1 MEHEQQTDSP
11 SLLRV
16 GLIGDPVAHSYSPR
30 FQQAAFDACGIPAH
44 YDLWRTEEGE
54 LSARIAS
61 LLAPQSLGANI
72 TIPYKE
78 AVLPLLDVVDPL
90 AARIGA
96 VNTIVHRNE
105 YLYGYNTDAPG
116 LLHALVELGVGKLRE
131 PQYLASAGGDELMRA
146 REGDRVRARGGDR
159 DRQTHFVVPPM
170 GGGDRVSAKGDDWD
184 RASAKGGDR
193 DRATARVARTFP
205 LDGRDGRAWQDLKES
220 FSFEGYTVVLL
231 GAGGAA
237 RGAAFALVNAS
248 VERLVIVNRNLE
260 RAQRLAAE
268 VQQESNCQVFCLN
281 DPEFLIPH
289 PATLVINATPV
300 GMHGAG
306 KQEQR
311 EAENAS
317 TFSPLPAEI
326 LARFAPDTV
335 VFDMIY
341 NPTQT
346 QLLCQARILG
356 LRAVNGLPMLLHQ
369 GALAFTLWTG
379 QPAPLEV
386 MRSALL

>member
-30 FQQAAFDACGIPAH
+30 FQQAAFDAYGIPAR
-44 YDLWRTEEGE
+44 YELWRTGE
-54 LSARIAS
+54 DALSARIAS

-116 LLHALVELGVGKLRE
+116 LLYALVELGVGKLRE
-131 PQYLASAGGDELMRA
+131 PYYLASAGGDELMRA
-146 REGDRVRARGGDR
+146 KEGDRDGG
-159 DRQTHFVVPPM
+159 
-170 GGGDRVSAKGDDWD
+170 D
-184 RASAKGGDR
+184 RASAKGSDR

-205 LDGRDGRAWQDLKES
+205 LDGRDRRALQDLKES

-300 GMHGAG
+300 GMHVAG

-311 EAENAS
+311 EAENVR

-386 MRSALL
+386 MRLALL

>member
-1 MEHEQQTDSP
+1 MELEPHRDSQLP
-11 SLLRV
+11 IRV

-30 FQQAAFDACGIPAH
+30 FQQAAFDACGI
-44 YDLWRTEEGE
+44 
-54 LSARIAS
+54 SARYELWQTSESELPARVAS
-61 LLAPQSLGANI
+61 LLAPRALGANI

-90 AARIGA
+90 AGRIGA

-116 LLHALVELGVGKLRE
+116 LLYALVELGVGKLLE
-131 PQYLASAGGDELMRA
+131 PRQPAS
-146 REGDRVRARGGDR
+146 
-159 DRQTHFVVPPM
+159 
-170 GGGDRVSAKGDDWD
+170 
-184 RASAKGGDR
+184 
-193 DRATARVARTFP
+193 
-205 LDGRDGRAWQDLKES
+205 LKDT

-268 VQQESNCQVFCLN
+268 VQQESSCQVFCLN
-281 DPEFLIPH
+281 DPAYLIPH
-289 PATLVINATPV
+289 QRSIIINATSV
-300 GMHGAG
+300 GMHVAG
-306 KQEQR
+306 KQGNN

-317 TFSPLPAEI
+317 PLPAVI
-326 LARFAPDTV
+326 LARFAPDTL
-335 VFDMIY
+335 VFDMVY

-346 QLLCQARILG
+346 QLLCQARTLG
-356 LRAVNGLPMLLHQ
+356 LRSVNGLSMLLHQ

-379 QPAPLEV
+379 QPAPFEV
-386 MRSALL
+386 MRSTLL

>member
-159 DRQTHFVVPPM
+159 DR
-170 GGGDRVSAKGDDWD
+170 VS
-184 RASAKGGDR
+184 
-193 DRATARVARTFP
+193 ARVARTFP

-356 LRAVNGLPMLLHQ
+356 LRAVNG
-369 GALAFTLWTG
+369 
-379 QPAPLEV
+379 
-386 MRSALL
+386 

>member
-1 MEHEQQTDSP
+1 MEHEQQTDDP

-30 FQQAAFDACGIPAH
+30 FQQAAFDACGIPAR
-44 YDLWRTEEGE
+44 YELWRTEEGE
-54 LSARIAS
+54 LAARVAS

-78 AVLPLLDVVDPL
+78 AVLPFLDVVDPL

-116 LLHALVELGVGKLRE
+116 LLYALVELGIGKLRE
-131 PQYLASAGGDELMRA
+131 LR
-146 REGDRVRARGGDR
+146 DRKIAWDHDR
-159 DRQTHFVVPPM
+159 DGVT
-170 GGGDRVSAKGDDWD
+170 RVT
-184 RASAKGGDR
+184 
-193 DRATARVARTFP
+193 RATEVTTGANELTSGRGTHTFSVDKRT
-205 LDGRDGRAWQDLKES
+205 LQDLKER

-237 RGAAFALVNAS
+237 RGAAFALARAS
-248 VERLVIVNRNLE
+248 VERIVIVNRNLE

-268 VQQESNCQVFCLN
+268 VQLESNCQVFCLN
-281 DPEFLIPH
+281 DPAFLIPH
-289 PATLVINATPV
+289 PATLIINATSV
-300 GMHGAG
+300 GMHVADRQGQA
-306 KQEQR
+306 
-311 EAENAS
+311 EAEAA
-317 TFSPLPAEI
+317 TPLSAEI
-326 LARFAPDTV
+326 LMRFAPDTV

-346 QLLCQARILG
+346 QLLCQARTLG

-369 GALAFTLWTG
+369 GALAFTLWTD
-379 QPAPLEV
+379 QPAPLEK

>member
-44 YDLWRTEEGE
+44 YELWRTEEGE

-131 PQYLASAGGDELMRA
+131 PQYLASAGADELMRA
-146 REGDRVRARGGDR
+146 KGGDR
-159 DRQTHFVVPPM
+159 DRTSAR
-170 GGGDRVSAKGDDWD
+170 GGGRN

-205 LDGRDGRAWQDLKES
+205 LDGRALQES

-289 PATLVINATPV
+289 PATLIINATPL
-300 GMHGAG
+300 GMHIAG

-317 TFSPLPAEI
+317 TFSPMPAEI

-346 QLLCQARILG
+346 QLLCQARTLG

-386 MRSALL
+386 MRSSLL